1 MHHFRGILLLAIPG
15 WSYNRKKASEEKR
28 SLSITAILTLV
39 DGRKGIGDTLVL
51 VTSYE
56 SALSFGEWLYIGKNY
71 LDSEDSYYPIAE
83 GYIGKAM
90 LLNALNELACGVSFE
105 KVLQRYNL
113 QRKSGLTIVDKR
125 KKAGQPRRIERS
137 LEARNEQ
144 F

>member
-1 MHHFRGILLLAIPG
+1 M
-15 WSYNRKKASEEKR
+15 
-28 SLSITAILTLV
+28 AILTLL

-56 SALSFGEWLYIGKNY
+56 SPLTFAEWLFVGKAY

-90 LLNALNELACGVSFE
+90 LLNALNELACGVSFD
-105 KVLQRYNL
+105 KVLERYNL
-113 QRKSGLTIVDKR
+113 KRKSGLNIVDKR
-125 KKAGQPRRIERS
+125 KKTGQPRRIETS

-144 F
+144 Y